1 MDMYENLGVVG
12 EGSYGTVMKCR
23 HKEIGH
29 IVAIKRFN
37 DKEEDK
43 TMKKVIMR
51 EIQLLRQ
58 FRHENLVNMLEVFR
72 FKKRLYVVFEYIDR
86 TVLEDLERY
95 PRGLDSKRLRKD
107 VKPENVLVSNSGV
120 VKLCDFGFARTLPPT
135 GEPLT
140 DYVATRWYRAPELL
154 VADNTYSKLQDLYFQ
169 NPIFAVASLP
179 EVQLLRDPRRKYHKL
194 HFLVAEIVDID
205 PADRAMCSML
215 LVHRYFTKDGFAER
229 FIPEI
234 QSLILKDA
242 KVNSM
247 HWIHSSSWESPE
259 DQGTGVLSS
268 SSCNRKPVKDT
279 EKDRRGKEPEQKH
292 SRAGRRSE
300 IRMTGSTVL
309 SQTDRQPF
317 TSTSTCISIPAHSQ
331 DKAVAFTMPRINA
344 SNNLFA
350 AVPCCMEVT
359 KSRSQDLYFQ
369 NPIFAVASLPE
380 VQLLR
385 DPRRKYHKLHFLVAE
400 IVDIDPADRAMCSML
415 LVHRYFT
422 KDGFAERFIPEIQS
436 LILKDAKVN
445 SMHWIHSSSWE
456 SPEDQGTGVLS
467 SSSCNRKPVKD
478 TEKDRRGKE
487 PEQKHSRAGRRSEIR
502 MTGSTVLSQTD
513 RQPFTSTST
522 CISIPAHS
530 QDKAVAFTMPRI
542 NASNNLF
549 AAVPCCMEVT
559 KSRSSDSHN
568 NLQLQMSSLA
578 KNKVKS
584 VRDMR
589 DVRFPGLPVFG
600 HQIELK
606 FTDGATLPSSHGKS
620 APMVS
625 RLPSQGSKALEEG
638 AEEQRKRRRLQNTI
652 IAVI

>member
-95 PRGLDSKRLRKD
+95 PRGLDSKRLRKYMFQILRAMDYLHTSNIIHRD

-154 VADNTYSKLQDLYFQ
+154 VADNTYSKPVDVWAIGCLIIEMATSNAFLMGTSDLDQVHKIVSKVGPLSHHQQDLYFQ

-194 HFLVAEIVDID
+194 HFLVAEIVDSCLQID

-359 KSRSQDLYFQ
+359 KSRTDKVKRRPSPTDLAMGSSQL
-369 NPIFAVASLPE
+369 
-380 VQLLR
+380 
-385 DPRRKYHKLHFLVAE
+385 
-400 IVDIDPADRAMCSML
+400 
-415 LVHRYFT
+415 
-422 KDGFAERFIPEIQS
+422 
-436 LILKDAKVN
+436 
-445 SMHWIHSSSWE
+445 
-456 SPEDQGTGVLS
+456 
-467 SSSCNRKPVKD
+467 
-478 TEKDRRGKE
+478 
-487 PEQKHSRAGRRSEIR
+487 
-502 MTGSTVLSQTD
+502 
-513 RQPFTSTST
+513 
-522 CISIPAHS
+522 
-530 QDKAVAFTMPRI
+530 
-542 NASNNLF
+542 
-549 AAVPCCMEVT
+549 
-559 KSRSSDSHN
+559 SDSHN

-606 FTDGATLPSSHGKS
+606 FTDVKAAKHSRKEPRSRGREDGSRIPSLPSSDFTD
-620 APMVS
+620 
-625 RLPSQGSKALEEG
+625 QGNKFWR
-638 AEEQRKRRRLQNTI
+638 EQYYH
-652 IAVI
+652 

>member
-12 EGSYGTVMKCR
+12 EGSYGTVTKCR

-51 EIQLLRQ
+51 EIKLLRK

-95 PRGLDSKRLRKD
+95 PRGLDSKRLRKYMFQILRAMDYLHTSNIIHRD

-120 VKLCDFGFARTLPPT
+120 VKLCDFGFARTLAPT

-154 VADNTYSKLQDLYFQ
+154 VADNTYSKPVDVWAIGCLIIEMATSNAFLTGTSDLDQVHKIVSKVGPLTRHQQDLYFQ

-179 EVQLLRDPRRKYHKL
+179 EVQLPGAAPRRKYHKL
-194 HFLVAEIVDID
+194 HFLVAEIVDSCLQID
-205 PADRAMCSML
+205 PSHRAACSML
-215 LVHRYFTKDGFAER
+215 LVHRYFTKDGFVER

-234 QSLILKDA
+234 QALILKDA
-242 KVNSM
+242 KVNHM
-247 HWIHSSSWESPE
+247 HWIHSNSWEPQE

-300 IRMTGSTVL
+300 IRMTCSPVS
-309 SQTDRQPF
+309 SQTNRQPF
-317 TSTSTCISIPAHSQ
+317 TSTSTSTSIPDPPQSQ

-350 AVPCCMEVT
+350 AVP
-359 KSRSQDLYFQ
+359 
-369 NPIFAVASLPE
+369 
-380 VQLLR
+380 
-385 DPRRKYHKLHFLVAE
+385 
-400 IVDIDPADRAMCSML
+400 
-415 LVHRYFT
+415 
-422 KDGFAERFIPEIQS
+422 
-436 LILKDAKVN
+436 
-445 SMHWIHSSSWE
+445 
-456 SPEDQGTGVLS
+456 
-467 SSSCNRKPVKD
+467 
-478 TEKDRRGKE
+478 
-487 PEQKHSRAGRRSEIR
+487 
-502 MTGSTVLSQTD
+502 
-513 RQPFTSTST
+513 
-522 CISIPAHS
+522 
-530 QDKAVAFTMPRI
+530 
-542 NASNNLF
+542 
-549 AAVPCCMEVT
+549 VPCCMEVT
-559 KSRSSDSHN
+559 KSRTDKVKRRPSPTDLAMGNSQLTDAPSQSDSHN
-568 NLQLQMSSLA
+568 NLQVEMSSLA
-578 KNKVKS
+578 KKKVKS

-606 FTDGATLPSSHGKS
+606 FTDVKHSRKEPKSRGREEDSRIPSLPSSDFTDHG
-620 APMVS
+620 
-625 RLPSQGSKALEEG
+625 
-638 AEEQRKRRRLQNTI
+638 NI
-652 IAVI
+652 